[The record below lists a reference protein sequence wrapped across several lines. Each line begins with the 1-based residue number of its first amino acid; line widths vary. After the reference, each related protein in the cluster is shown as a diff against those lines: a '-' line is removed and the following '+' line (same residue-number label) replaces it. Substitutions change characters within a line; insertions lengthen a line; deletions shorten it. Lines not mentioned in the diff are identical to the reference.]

1 MRRDGRRRQ
10 WPADGGL
17 LLAAGRGLLLTTTVG
32 AWERQGVAGEGE
44 ERGWG
49 QREAARQGTAA
60 PVTRTGGAAG
70 GIEGGGAVVGRK
82 EGAIT
87 P

>member
-1 MRRDGRRRQ
+1 M
-10 WPADGGL
+10 
-17 LLAAGRGLLLTTTVG
+17 
-32 AWERQGVAGEGE
+32 AGEGE

-49 QREAARQGTAA
+49 HREAARQGAA
-60 PVTRTGGAAG
+60 ALATRTGGAAV